1 MIPPRI
7 EDVKPLDNFCLEITY
22 VTKEKRIYDMKK
34 ILHYDF
40 CRNLNN
46 IGYFKLVKSALT
58 TVEWPNG
65 EDVDPNEL
73 YGNSVIINSND

>member
-7 EDVKPLDNFCLEITY
+7 KDVKPLNDFCLEITY
-22 VTKEKRIYDMKK
+22 VTDEKRIYDMKK
-34 ILHYDF
+34 ILKFDF
-40 CRNLNN
+40 YKNLNN
-46 IGYFKLVKSALT
+46 IAYFKLVKSADT

-73 YGNSVIINSND
+73 YSNSVLI